1 MKTIKHHLFW
11 SKLKILKRKEDMKLD
26 NKKTIFVGLA
36 FLIICMFWQ
45 VYDNIIVKML
55 NNNFGF
61 NQTWSGVI
69 MALDNV
75 LALFLLPIFGVISD
89 RTKTKRGRRTP
100 FIFWGT
106 ILSSILFIGV
116 GIIDHLQLQL
126 IDGANIPIVR
136 AIGDTGEYMYRGI
149 IYASNEAATKIR
161 AGDVM
166 AITEGNIGILVA
178 FILVLL
184 VVLVIMA
191 TYRTPAVSLMPDV
204 TPKPLRSKANAI
216 INLMGAA
223 GGVISMGFMALL
235 AKDYHSYILLFVVL
249 AIGMNLLLGLFMS
262 KVNEPELVAMMHEQS
277 KKYGLEEVPKPQEEE
292 SFESD
297 KMSPEVKKSFL
308 LIMASIVLWFMAYN
322 AATTKFS
329 IYSQIVL
336 DMGFIVPL
344 LIAQIAAIAVYI
356 PIGIIASKVGRKK
369 TILTGIVI
377 LFVAFVL
384 GFVATSATKFL
395 IYLTMSLAGIGW
407 ATINVNSYPMIV
419 EMSKGKNIGKYT
431 GYYYTASMSA
441 QIVTPILSGAMMDL
455 IGMKSLFVYSAIFS
469 IFALVTML
477 FVKHGDSK
485 PIPTK
490 AIEAYES
497 LDE

>member
-1 MKTIKHHLFW
+1 
-11 SKLKILKRKEDMKLD
+11 MKL
-26 NKKTIFVGLA
+26 NTKKTIFVGFA

-100 FIFWGT
+100 FIFWGV

-116 GIIDHLQLQL
+116 GIIDDLQLQL
-126 IDGANIPIVR
+126 LKDANIPIVET
-136 AIGDTGEYMYRGI
+136 IGDTIMYRGVT
-149 IYASNEAATKIR
+149 YASNEAATLVR
-161 AGDVM
+161 ATDVM
-166 AITEGNIGILVA
+166 AITKGNIGILVA
-178 FILVLL
+178 FIFVLL

-223 GGVISMGFMALL
+223 GGVISLGLMAFL
-235 AKDYHSYILLFVVL
+235 ANDHSSYILLFVVL
-249 AIGMNLLLGLFMS
+249 AIGMNILLGLFMS
-262 KVNEPELVAMMHEQS
+262 TVHEPELVAMMHEQS
-277 KKYGLEEVPKPQEEE
+277 KKYGLEEETVTAEDMTT
-292 SFESD
+292 ESD

-329 IYSQIVL
+329 IYSQIIL
-336 DMGFIVPL
+336 DMGFETPL
-344 LIAQIAAIAVYI
+344 LIAQVAAILVYI

-369 TILTGIVI
+369 TIMTGIII
-377 LFVAFVL
+377 LFIAFLL
-384 GFVATSATKFL
+384 GFIATSATKFL
-395 IYLTMSLAGIGW
+395 IYFTMSLAGIGW

-431 GYYYTASMSA
+431 GYYYTASMAA
-441 QIVTPILSGAMMDL
+441 QIATPILSGAMMDL
-455 IGMKSLFVYSAIFS
+455 IGMKSLFAYSAIFS
-469 IFALVTML
+469 IFALVTMY

>member
-1 MKTIKHHLFW
+1 
-11 SKLKILKRKEDMKLD
+11 MKLD

-356 PIGIIASKVGRKK
+356 PIG
-369 TILTGIVI
+369 
-377 LFVAFVL
+377 
-384 GFVATSATKFL
+384 
-395 IYLTMSLAGIGW
+395 
-407 ATINVNSYPMIV
+407 
-419 EMSKGKNIGKYT
+419 
-431 GYYYTASMSA
+431 
-441 QIVTPILSGAMMDL
+441 
-455 IGMKSLFVYSAIFS
+455 
-469 IFALVTML
+469 
-477 FVKHGDSK
+477 
-485 PIPTK
+485 
-490 AIEAYES
+490 
-497 LDE
+497 

>member
-1 MKTIKHHLFW
+1 
-11 SKLKILKRKEDMKLD
+11 MKL
-26 NKKTIFVGLA
+26 NTKKTIFVGLA

-69 MALDNV
+69 MSLDNV
-75 LALFLLPIFGVISD
+75 LALFLLPLFGVISD

-100 FIFWGT
+100 FIFWG
-106 ILSSILFIGV
+106 IIVSSILFIGV
-116 GIIDHLQLQL
+116 GVIDHFQLQL
-126 IDGANIPIVR
+126 INDANIPIVR
-136 AIGDTGEYMYRGI
+136 AIGDTGQYMFRGV
-149 IYASNEAATKIR
+149 IYASNEAATIAR
-161 AGDVM
+161 SADVM
-166 AITEGNIGILVA
+166 AITQGNIGILIT
-178 FILVLL
+178 FIFVLLLVLL
-184 VVLVIMA
+184 VMA

-223 GGVISMGFMALL
+223 GGIVSLGLMAFL
-235 AKDYHSYILLFVVL
+235 AKDYHSYILLFAVL
-249 AIGMNLLLGLFMS
+249 AVAMNLLLGLFMS
-262 KVNEPELVAMMHEQS
+262 KVNEPDLVAMMHEQS
-277 KKYGLEEVPKPQEEE
+277 KKFGIEEE
-292 SFESD
+292 AKTEAEEQTEPD
-297 KMSPEVKKSFL
+297 KMSPEVKKSFI
-308 LIMASIVLWFMAYN
+308 LIMLSIVLWFMAYN

-329 IYSQIVL
+329 IYSQVVL
-336 DMGFIVPL
+336 DMGFILPL
-344 LIAQIAAIAVYI
+344 LIAQAAAIVVYI

-369 TILTGIVI
+369 TIMVGILI
-377 LFVAFVL
+377 LLVAFLL
-384 GFVATSATKFL
+384 GLVATSKTTFL
-395 IYLTMSLAGIGW
+395 IYLTMSLAGMGW
-407 ATINVNSYPMIV
+407 AAINVNSYPMIV

-441 QIVTPILSGAMMDL
+441 QIITPILSGAMMDL
-455 IGMKSLFVYSAIFS
+455 IGMKSLFAYSAIFS
-469 IFALVTML
+469 VLAFVTMM